1 MSPPLVRLAAAL
13 ATATLAL
20 VPRSTAPTPPGA
32 RERLL
37 AASDALA
44 ERVARDGWAAGLSAS
59 LAEDAVYLHPG
70 EPPARGRAAV
80 TALLAKAPGAAGK
93 PRLRRL
99 VAGASAD
106 GTLGYA
112 WGFLE
117 EGDRAGRWLAAWR
130 GGKDGW
136 RIAALARANA
146 KAAVG
151 EAPADAPLA
160 RGYAGT
166 PRAGEPAALARGA
179 SEADAAFSALAARYA
194 KEKGYGPAFA
204 DTADPAA
211 MIPGP
216 AGLLW
221 GAEAIRA
228 GYVTEP
234 GEALEWAPDHGEAAA
249 SGDLAWT
256 TGRATYRGGGEV
268 AFTKYLSIWARQP
281 DGTWRWL
288 LDLGN
293 LRPGPP

>member
-13 ATATLAL
+13 IAATLAL
-20 VPRSTAPTPPGA
+20 VPRSTAPAPPGA
-32 RERLL
+32 RERLV
-37 AASDALA
+37 AAADALA

-70 EPPARGRAAV
+70 EPPARGRAEVA
-80 TALLAKAPGAAGK
+80 ALLARAAGAAGK
-93 PRLRRL
+93 PKLHRL

-112 WGFLE
+112 WGLLE
-117 EGDRAGRWLAAWR
+117 DGDKAGRWLSAWR

-136 RIAALARANA
+136 RIAALVRANA
-146 KAAVG
+146 KPAPA
-151 EAPADAPLA
+151 EAPAAAPLA

-166 PRAGEPAALARGA
+166 PRPGEPAALLRGA
-179 SEADAAFSALAARYA
+179 FDADLAFAALAARHA
-194 KEKGYGPAFA
+194 KEHGFGPAFA
-204 DTADPAA
+204 ESADPAA

-221 GAEAIRA
+221 GADAIRA
-228 GYVTEP
+228 GYVTDP
-234 GEALEWAPDHGEAAA
+234 GEELTWAPDHGEAAA

-256 TGRATYRGGGEV
+256 TGRATWRGGGEQ

-281 DGTWRWL
+281 DGSWRWL
-288 LDLGN
+288 LDMGN
-293 LRPGPP
+293 LRPAPP